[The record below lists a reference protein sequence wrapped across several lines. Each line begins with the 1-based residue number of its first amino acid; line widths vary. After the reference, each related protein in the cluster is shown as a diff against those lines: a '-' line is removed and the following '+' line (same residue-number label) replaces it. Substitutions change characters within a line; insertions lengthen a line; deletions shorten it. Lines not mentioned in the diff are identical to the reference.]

1 MAVKLIKRILL
12 INFSLSKRAKCFVS
26 VLFRLLLGFKTV
38 CIMDNNYQKIVPEDV
53 FVSIL
58 DREATE
64 EELWM
69 GLPRNFY
76 ETVAK
81 RSHKMR
87 Q

>member
-1 MAVKLIKRILL
+1 
-12 INFSLSKRAKCFVS
+12 
-26 VLFRLLLGFKTV
+26 
-38 CIMDNNYQKIVPEDV
+38 MDNNYQKIVPEDV

-69 GLPRNFY
+69 GLPRNFK